1 MNLMASEIGQ
11 ALREARLANGIDLA
25 EAQRVTK
32 IRTTYLQ
39 ALEEERWQVL
49 PGPSYVRGFL
59 RTYAKYLGLDAD
71 EIVSRYRGEHREEEA
86 PGPIPRD
93 MLPHAGE
100 VQPHPHRT
108 GRIVAVLAAALVAVI
123 AIVAISGGDGERS
136 TAGPLDPDAPEP
148 NLSEATDATEPTD
161 ETTTET
167 EPEPAAEPVA
177 DQVKVSLTATGPVW
191 VCLTTGDGKERISG
205 ETLAADEQRGPFKA
219 KAFTVTLGNGSV
231 AMEIDNEPFEIPA
244 RAEPQ
249 GYRINAAGARELDS
263 AEQPTC
269 A

>member
-1 MNLMASEIGQ
+1 MERMASEIGQ
-11 ALREARLANGIDLA
+11 ALRKARLAKEIDLA

-39 ALEEERWQVL
+39 ALEEERWEVL

-59 RTYAKYLGLDAD
+59 RTYAKYLGLDAS
-71 EIVSRYRGEHREEEA
+71 EIVSEYRGEHREEEV

-93 MLPHAGE
+93 MLPHPGE

-108 GRIVAVLAAALVAVI
+108 GRILGVLAAAVVLVI
-123 AIVAISGGDGERS
+123 AIVAITGGDGERS

-148 NLSEATDATEPTD
+148 NLSEATDSTEPTE
-161 ETTTET
+161 ETTDT
-167 EPEPAAEPVA
+167 EPAPSEEPIA
-177 DQVKVSLTATGPVW
+177 DEVKVSLTATGPVW
-191 VCLTTGDGKERISG
+191 VCLTTGDGKARVDG
-205 ETLAADEQRGPFKA
+205 ETLAAEEQRGPFKA
-219 KAFTVTLGNGSV
+219 KAFAVTLGNGSV
-231 AMEIDNEPFEIPA
+231 AMEIDGEPFEIPA

-249 GYRINAAGARELDS
+249 GYRINAAGARELD
-263 AEQPTC
+263 AGEQPTC